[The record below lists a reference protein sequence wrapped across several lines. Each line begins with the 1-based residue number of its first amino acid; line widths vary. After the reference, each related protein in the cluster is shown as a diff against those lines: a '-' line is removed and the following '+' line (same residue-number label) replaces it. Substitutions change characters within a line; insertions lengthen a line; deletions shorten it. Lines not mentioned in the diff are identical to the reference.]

1 MRYKLKSIC
10 IVITIHNSKI
20 IRAKRS
26 GNASLKGNKHGSV
39 TSIAFVLFTVAPLAW
54 HTAISLGL
62 RAEEHQRKVI
72 MDIKEKLASAKN
84 GKKELTPKQQKVR
97 TILNWIATAVCVVVI
112 IFALVVAIFTIAGA
126 NDDHLTRFGDKIY
139 MNVASDSMSPT
150 FTPNDVLIADTFD
163 KATNIDKIKV
173 GQVVTFSTTS
183 VYENARYAI
192 YNTHRIVKLN
202 YDKDG
207 NLTSVVTRGDHQD
220 TDWKVAVEELAK
232 DNPNREIYGKTETV
246 AIDAIVATW
255 GDGETSGKLLKGC
268 GAFSNWIQDTEHF
281 GASKDVRFF
290 CIVVLPLI
298 LLFVVYAFVLIRT
311 LVIAKLENQRKVQA
325 EQVVTVDSLS
335 DEEKRR
341 LAQEYLASLAKEQ
354 DGGEGAPN
362 EEDTKEEPQQD
373 ALADDTQDIEIYDT
387 QDASEDKE

>member
-1 MRYKLKSIC
+1 MYSYNYTQQQNHSSKAERRALLKD
-10 IVITIHNSKI
+10 
-20 IRAKRS
+20 
-26 GNASLKGNKHGSV
+26 NKYGSV
-39 TSIAFVLFTVAPLAW
+39 TSIAFVLITASPLAW

-62 RAEEHQRKVI
+62 GAEEHQRKVI
-72 MDIKEKLASAKN
+72 MNIKEKLASAKN
-84 GKKELTPKQQKVR
+84 GKKELTPQQQKVR
-97 TILNWIATAVCVVVI
+97 NILNWVATAVCVIVI
-112 IFALVVAIFTIAGA
+112 IFALIVAIFTIAGA
-126 NDDHLTRFGDKIY
+126 NDDHLTRFGNKIY

-150 FTPNDVLIADTFD
+150 FTPNDVIIADSFD
-163 KATNIDKIKV
+163 KATNLDKIKV

-202 YDKDG
+202 VDKDG
-207 NLTSVVTRGDHQD
+207 NITSVVTRGDHQD

-232 DNPNREIYGKTETV
+232 ENPNKEIYGKTETV

-255 GDGETSGKLLKGC
+255 GDGETSGKMLKGC

-298 LLFVVYAFVLIRT
+298 LLFVLYAFVLIRT

-341 LAQEYLASLAKEQ
+341 LAQEYLASLAKKQETSASE
-354 DGGEGAPN
+354 DAAANDIN
-362 EEDTKEEPQQD
+362 EEPAQD
-373 ALADDTQDIEIYDT
+373 VEIDDTQDV
-387 QDASEDKE
+387 SEDKK

>member
-1 MRYKLKSIC
+1 MYSYNYTQQQNHSSKAERRVLLKD
-10 IVITIHNSKI
+10 
-20 IRAKRS
+20 
-26 GNASLKGNKHGSV
+26 NKYGSV
-39 TSIAFVLFTVAPLAW
+39 TSIAFVLITVSPLAW

-62 RAEEHQRKVI
+62 GAEEHQRKVI
-72 MDIKEKLASAKN
+72 MNIKEKLASAKN
-84 GKKELTPKQQKVR
+84 GKKELTPQQQKVR
-97 TILNWIATAVCVVVI
+97 NILNWVATAVCVIVI

-126 NDDHLTRFGDKIY
+126 NDDHLTRFGNKIY

-150 FTPNDVLIADTFD
+150 FTPNDVIIADSFD
-163 KATNIDKIKV
+163 KATNLDKIKV

-192 YNTHRIVKLN
+192 YNTHRIIKLN
-202 YDKDG
+202 VDKDG
-207 NLTSVVTRGDHQD
+207 NITSVVTRGDHQD

-232 DNPNREIYGKTETV
+232 ENPNKEIYGKTETV

-255 GDGETSGKLLKGC
+255 GDGETSGKMLKGC

-298 LLFVVYAFVLIRT
+298 LLFVLYAFVLIRT

-354 DGGEGAPN
+354 ETSASEDAAANDIN
-362 EEDTKEEPQQD
+362 EEPAQD
-373 ALADDTQDIEIYDT
+373 VEIDDTQDV
-387 QDASEDKE
+387 SEDKK

>member
-1 MRYKLKSIC
+1 MYSYNY
-10 IVITIHNSKI
+10 TQQQNHSSKAE
-20 IRAKRS
+20 RKALFKD
-26 GNASLKGNKHGSV
+26 NKYGSV

-72 MDIKEKLASAKN
+72 MNIKEKLASAKN

-97 TILNWIATAVCVVVI
+97 TILNWVATAVCVVVI

-150 FTPNDVLIADTFD
+150 FTPNDVLIADAFD

-173 GQVVTFSTTS
+173 GQVVTFSTTG

-207 NLTSVVTRGDHQD
+207 NLTSVITRGDHQD
-220 TDWKVAVEELAK
+220 ASWKDAAAEYEK
-232 DNPNREIYGKTETV
+232 DQDDRDKAIIGKTETV

-255 GDGETSGKLLKGC
+255 GDGETSGKMLKGC

-298 LLFVVYAFVLIRT
+298 LLFVIYAFVLIRT

-354 DGGEGAPN
+354 ETSAS
-362 EEDTKEEPQQD
+362 EDATVTETKEESEKD
-373 ALADDTQDIEIYDT
+373 VEIYDT

>member
-1 MRYKLKSIC
+1 MYSYNYTQQQNHSSKAERSALLKD
-10 IVITIHNSKI
+10 
-20 IRAKRS
+20 
-26 GNASLKGNKHGSV
+26 NKYGSV
-39 TSIAFVLFTVAPLAW
+39 TSIAFVLITASPLAW
-54 HTAISLGL
+54 YTAISLGL

-72 MDIKEKLASAKN
+72 MNIKEKLASAKN

-97 TILNWIATAVCVVVI
+97 NILNWVATAVCVIVI

-126 NDDHLTRFGDKIY
+126 NDDHLTRFGNKIY

-150 FTPNDVLIADTFD
+150 FTPNDVIIADSFD
-163 KATNIDKIKV
+163 KATNLDKIKV

-202 YDKDG
+202 VDKNG
-207 NLTSVVTRGDHQD
+207 NITSVVTRGDHQD
-220 TDWKVAVEELAK
+220 TDWKVAAEELAK
-232 DNPNREIYGKTETV
+232 ENPNKEIYGKTETV

-255 GDGETSGKLLKGC
+255 GDGETSGKMLKGC

-298 LLFVVYAFVLIRT
+298 LLFVIYAFVLIRT

-354 DGGEGAPN
+354 ETSASEDAAVNSVN
-362 EEDTKEEPQQD
+362 EEPAQD
-373 ALADDTQDIEIYDT
+373 VEIDDTQDV
-387 QDASEDKE
+387 SEDKK